1 MAKTEFLYDVSD
13 KIPQYQND
21 TANKLPLNVAAI

>member
-13 KIPQYQND
+13 KIPQCQND
-21 TANKLPLNVAAI
+21 TANKLPLNAAAI

>member
-1 MAKTEFLYDVSD
+1 MVKTEFLYDVSD
-13 KIPQYQND
+13 KIPQCQND

>member
-13 KIPQYQND
+13 KIPQCQND
-21 TANKLPLNVAAI
+21 TANKFPLNVAAI

>member
-13 KIPQYQND
+13 KIPQCQND
-21 TANKLPLNVAAI
+21 AANKLPLNVAAI

>member
-13 KIPQYQND
+13 KIPQCQND
-21 TANKLPLNVAAI
+21 TANKLPLNGAAI

>member
-13 KIPQYQND
+13 KIPQRQND

>member
-1 MAKTEFLYDVSD
+1 MAKIEFLYDVSD
-13 KIPQYQND
+13 KIPQCQND